1 MTSIFSNVDDKHIPV
16 YRVMWVSEIPHYCGE
31 QECTAEGRYEIRLEQ
46 DESVWANS
54 EERDQMLEAMEAW
67 WNRSQGSDDWD

>member
-54 EERDQMLEAMEAW
+54 EERDKMLEAMEAW
-67 WNRSQGSDDWD
+67 WNRSQGSDDWE

>member
-67 WNRSQGSDDWD
+67 WNRSQGTDDWD

>member
-67 WNRSQGSDDWD
+67 WNRSQGSDDWE

>member
-67 WNRSQGSDDWD
+67 WNRTQGSDDWD

>member
-54 EERDQMLEAMEAW
+54 EERDKMLEAMEAW
-67 WNRSQGSDDWD
+67 WNRTQGSDDWD

>member
-1 MTSIFSNVDDKHIPV
+1 MTSIFYNVDDKHIPV